1 MVYMFKESGID
12 VGLEIISDA
21 TNSLSQVLVEVI
33 IKKNNSQVYQSGTL
47 ESSVEAQ
54 KTNKRVKIKACPS
67 LKPFFHVT
75 LCPCYRYIRVKCKD
89 LQRQRKI
96 YHVLL
101 WSHGQCCV
109 HKIVREWKSN

>member
-1 MVYMFKESGID
+1 MVYMFKDSGID
-12 VGLEIISDA
+12 VGLEILSDV

-33 IKKNNSQVYQSGTL
+33 IKKSNSQVYQSGTL

-89 LQRQRKI
+89 LQRQGKV

-101 WSHGQCCV
+101 RLHGQCCV